1 MLARRSCRTILDNG
15 QPSRATPR
23 TDSDHCF
30 WHDPETA
37 EAAQEA
43 RRLGGQR
50 RRREGVL
57 AGVYEFNGLRTVED
71 IRRLLDVAA
80 LDTLGLD
87 NSVARSR
94 TLVAVVQAA
103 AKLLEV
109 GELEERLQRLEATL
123 EARPKPF
130 KAVGA

>member
-1 MLARRSCRTILDNG
+1 M
-15 QPSRATPR
+15 
-23 TDSDHCF
+23 
-30 WHDPETA
+30 
-37 EAAQEA
+37 QEA
-43 RRLGGQR
+43 RRLGGHR

-109 GELEERLQRLEATL
+109 GELEDRLQRLEATL
-123 EARPKPF
+123 EARPKPL